1 MRILLVEDN
10 RPLSEWLTMAL
21 QRQNYTVDC
30 IYNGEDA
37 DHLLLTQQYDL
48 VILDISLPK
57 LNGDKVLQRLRSR
70 NNDVPVLILTANN
83 TVESRVGTL
92 NTGADDYMAKPF
104 DVSEL
109 EARIRALLRRSN
121 RHANPLLQC
130 GTLVYDSNSRI
141 FTLGDTQLSLT
152 PREQAVLET
161 LITKMGKTVS
171 KQALAESLFAMDE
184 EVSPDAI
191 EVYIHRLRK
200 KLEHGDAAI
209 ITLRGLGY
217 LLKQHHATA

>member
-10 RPLSEWLTMAL
+10 RPLSEWLALAL

-30 IYNGEDA
+30 IYDGEDA

-48 VILDISLPK
+48 IILDIALPK
-57 LNGDKVLQRLRSR
+57 LNGDKVLQRLRKR
-70 NNDVPVLILTANN
+70 NNDVPVLVLTANN
-83 TVESRVGTL
+83 AVESRIGAL

-109 EARIRALLRRSN
+109 EARVRALLRRSN
-121 RHANPLLQC
+121 RHASPLLQC
-130 GTLVYDSNSRI
+130 GSLVYDSNSRI
-141 FTLGDTQLSLT
+141 FMLGAVQLCLT

-161 LITKMGKTVS
+161 LIVKMGRTVS

-184 EVSPDAI
+184 EISPDAI

-217 LLKQHHATA
+217 LLKPQNETA

>member
-10 RPLSEWLTMAL
+10 RPLSEWLAL
-21 QRQNYTVDC
+21 TLHRENYTVDC

-57 LNGDKVLQRLRSR
+57 LNGDKVLQRLRAR
-70 NNDVPVLILTANN
+70 NNNVPVLILTANN
-83 TVESRVGTL
+83 SVEGRVGGL
-92 NTGADDYMAKPF
+92 NTGADDYLAKPF

-109 EARIRALLRRSN
+109 EARIRALLRRSSQ
-121 RHANPLLQC
+121 HPNPILQC
-130 GTLVYDSNSRI
+130 GSLIYDSNSRI
-141 FTLGDTQLSLT
+141 FTLAGKQLSLT
-152 PREQAVLET
+152 RREQAVLET
-161 LITKMGKTVS
+161 LIAKMGKTVS
-171 KQALAESLFAMDE
+171 KQALAESLFTMAQE
-184 EVSPDAI
+184 ASPDAI

-217 LLKQHHATA
+217 LLKHHAPA